1 MKFKDMRYYYEK
13 FKYGEDNFHNLMTY
27 RVKEILLIS
36 TFYDAYIF
44 EHDSLLSEQ
53 IVGEYHQL
61 NLTTVPRITSVP
73 TGEDALE
80 LLKKKHFDLVIT
92 TMRTGGDNTFELSR
106 KIKKLHSNLPIIL
119 MLTVKSDI
127 AIINRNRDRL
137 SAIENIFL
145 WNGDSKL
152 ILAMIKFIEDKKNA
166 PYDTENGHVK
176 VILLV
181 EDSINFISIYLP
193 LLYTEIMEQTQR
205 LISEELNDNQKYN
218 RMRTRPKVLVT
229 SSYEEGMKIFR
240 KYKEHLLCVMSDM
253 EFYRQN
259 ELDGEAGIS
268 FLKMVKS
275 EIPDL
280 ACILQSSVLNNR
292 RKAET
297 LGVSFFH
304 KKSQFLLKDLRSF
317 IIENLGFGD
326 LVFRDEQGGEI
337 ARAKTLF
344 DFEKILPDLPMDI
357 ILRHT
362 RQKDFSS
369 WLIAHGEMQLA
380 GTVRPVEAEDFKTYE
395 DYKLFLIEQFKHLRR
410 VRNRGKIVSL
420 NRESLH
426 QDGVIT
432 RIASGSLGGKG
443 RGLAFFNSFL
453 VTTEFETKFKNVM
466 VKIPQ
471 TTIIGT
477 NGFNL
482 FVNSNNLFDLRDC
495 ENDDEI
501 KRKFIEGKFPPD
513 MIDKLRLYLEE
524 VKTPIAVRSSGLLE
538 DSQSQPFA
546 GVYQTYMLPNNADNI
561 EERLKQ
567 LVSAV
572 KLVYSSVFLNDTR
585 RYIENLNYII
595 EEESMAVVIQEIVG
609 HSYDNYYYP
618 HLSGVAQSYNYYPIG
633 NMVNQD
639 GVASIAVGLGQ
650 SVVEGEKN
658 YRFCPEYPT
667 VTYLSDDD
675 LLKSTQTEFYAV
687 DLNKKDVDILKGE
700 FETLTKIRMHKAES
714 HKNLYHMASVWD
726 SDNQR
731 IVDGLSAAGP
741 RIINFANIL
750 KYNVFPLAEIVK
762 EVLAM
767 AQIALGIPVE
777 IEFAVDLDKNE
788 YEGILPTFYLLQ
800 VRPMTVNFEESL
812 IDLDSVDEDEILLYT
827 EEGLGNG
834 IVDDIYDIVF
844 IDPEKFDKTKTL
856 EMAVEIE
863 KINLMMQKEGKE
875 YILIGPGRWGT
886 RDRFLGIPVIW
897 SQISKAK
904 IIVEVGLEDYE
915 IEPSQGTHFFHNV
928 VAMNIGYF
936 NVPYKKKKRSNIDW
950 SHIKSH
956 EGATNY
962 DYFTHIVNK
971 QPFKVIMDGKNRKSI
986 ICK

>member
-1 MKFKDMRYYYEK
+1 MKFKELRYYYEK
-13 FKYGEDNFHNLMTY
+13 FKYGEDNFHNLMQF

-80 LLKKKHFDLVIT
+80 LLKNKHFDLVIT
-92 TMRTGGDNTFELSR
+92 TMRTGEDNTFELSR
-106 KIKKLHSNLPIIL
+106 KIKHLQKNLPIIL

-137 SAIENIFL
+137 ASIENIFL

-152 ILAMIKFIEDKKNA
+152 ILAMIKYIEDKKNA

-229 SSYEEGMKIFR
+229 SSYEDGMRLYR
-240 KYKEHLLCVMSDM
+240 KYKEHILCVMSDM
-253 EFYRQN
+253 EFYKQKKLN
-259 ELDGEAGIS
+259 GEAGVK
-268 FLKMVKS
+268 FLDVIKK
-275 EIPDL
+275 EDPDMP
-280 ACILQSSVLNNR
+280 CILQSSVLNNR
-292 RKAET
+292 RKAEA
-297 LGVSFFH
+297 LGVNFFH
-304 KKSQFLLKDLRSF
+304 KQSQFLLKDLRHF
-317 IIENLGFGD
+317 IVENLGFGD
-326 LVFRDEQGGEI
+326 LVFRDESGGEI
-337 ARAKTLF
+337 TRANSLA
-344 DFEKILPDLPMDI
+344 DFERILPELTMDVI
-357 ILRHT
+357 MHHT
-362 RQKDFSS
+362 RQKDFSL
-369 WLIAHGEMQLA
+369 WLSAHGEMQLA
-380 GTVRPVEAEDFKTYE
+380 KHLRPVEAEDFISYE
-395 DYKLFLIEQFKHLRR
+395 EYKEFLIKQFRDLRR
-410 VRNRGKIVSL
+410 MRNRGKIVTL

-453 VTTEFETKFKNVM
+453 VTTEFELGFKDVV

-477 NGFNL
+477 NGFGD
-482 FVNSNNLFDLRDC
+482 FVKKNNLFDLRNC
-495 ENDDEI
+495 EDDDEI
-501 KRKFIEGKFPPD
+501 KKKFIEGNLSHT
-513 MIDKLRLYLEE
+513 ILERLKIYLEE
-524 VKTPIAVRSSGLLE
+524 VKVPIAVRSSGLLE

-546 GVYQTYMLPNNADNI
+546 GVYQTYMLPNNSDDI
-561 EERLKQ
+561 EERLEH

-609 HSYDNYYYP
+609 HNYENYYYP
-618 HLSGVAQSYNYYPIG
+618 HFSGVAQSYNYYPIG

-667 VTYLSDDD
+667 VNYLADQDII
-675 LLKSTQTEFYAV
+675 KSTQTDFYAV
-687 DLNKKDVDILKGE
+687 DLNKKNIDILKGE
-700 FETLTKIRMHKAES
+700 FETLAKLSIYKAEK
-714 HKNLYHMASVWD
+714 HRNLYHMASVWD
-726 SDNQR
+726 SDNHR
-731 IVDGLSAAGP
+731 IVDGIGIPGP

-750 KYNVFPLAEIVK
+750 KYNVFPLSEIVK
-762 EVLAM
+762 EVLTM

-777 IEFAVDLDKNE
+777 IEFAVDLTKNE
-788 YEGILPTFYLLQ
+788 NEKIFPKFYLLQ
-800 VRPMTVNFEESL
+800 VRPMTVNFEDSL
-812 IDLDSVDEDEILLYT
+812 IDIDEIKEDEMLLYT

-834 IVDDIYDIVF
+834 SLDDIYDIVF
-844 IDPEKFDKTKTL
+844 IDPEKFDKTQTQ
-856 EMAVEIE
+856 EMCIEID
-863 KINLMMQKEGKE
+863 KINTELKKKDRE

-936 NVPYKKKKRSNIDW
+936 NVPYKKKKKSFIDW
-950 SHIKSH
+950 NHIKSIK
-956 EGATNY
+956 GATRHK
-962 DYFTHIVNK
+962 YFTHIVNDE
-971 QPFKVIMDGKNRKSI
+971 PFKVVMDGKNRVSI

>member
-1 MKFKDMRYYYEK
+1 MKFKELRYYYEK
-13 FKYGEDNFHNLMTY
+13 FKYGEDNFHNLMQF

-44 EHDSLLSEQ
+44 EHDALLSEQ

-80 LLKKKHFDLVIT
+80 LLANRHFDLVIT
-92 TMRTGGDNTFELSR
+92 TMRTGEDNTFELSR
-106 KIKKLHSNLPIIL
+106 KIKEVNSEIPIIL

-137 SAIENIFL
+137 EFIENIFL

-152 ILAMIKFIEDKKNA
+152 ILVIIKYIEDKKNA
-166 PYDTENGHVK
+166 PYDTENGLVK

-218 RMRTRPKVLVT
+218 RMRTRPKVLVA
-229 SSYEEGMKIFR
+229 SSYEEGLEIYN
-240 KYKEHLLCVMSDM
+240 KYREHLLCVMSDM
-253 EFYRQN
+253 EFYHEQQ
-259 ELDGEAGIS
+259 LDGEAGVK
-268 FLKMVKS
+268 FLKMIKT
-275 EIPDL
+275 EDPDL
-280 ACILQSSVLNNR
+280 ACILQSSLLSNR
-292 RKAET
+292 RKAEE
-297 LGVSFFH
+297 LGVTFFH
-304 KKSQFLLKDLRSF
+304 KQSQFLLKDLRNF

-326 LVFRDEQGGEI
+326 LVFRDERGNEI
-337 ARAKTLF
+337 ARAKTLS
-344 DFEKILPDLPMDI
+344 DFENIIPTLPMDV

-380 GTVRPVEAEDFKTYE
+380 KKVRPVEVEDFDTYE
-395 DYKLFLIEQFKHLRR
+395 AYKAYLIDQFRNLRR
-410 VRNRGKIVSL
+410 MRNRGKIVTV
-420 NRESLH
+420 NRETITH
-426 QDGVIT
+426 DGVIT
-432 RIASGSLGGKG
+432 RIGSGSLGGKG

-453 VTTEFETKFKNVM
+453 VTTEFESMFRDVR

-477 NGFNL
+477 TCFSE
-482 FVNSNNLFDLRDC
+482 FVDDNNLFELRNCDDDDVIKKRFIGGVLS
-495 ENDDEI
+495 ENVVA
-501 KRKFIEGKFPPD
+501 
-513 MIDKLRLYLEE
+513 KLQIYLEE
-524 VKTPIAVRSSGLLE
+524 VKVPVAVRSSGLLE

-546 GVYQTYMLPNNADNI
+546 GVYQTYMLPNNADDI
-561 EERLKQ
+561 KERLEQ
-567 LVSAV
+567 LVTAV

-609 HSYDNYYYP
+609 QRYEDYYYP
-618 HLSGVAQSYNYYPIG
+618 HFSGVAQSYNYYPIG
-633 NMVNQD
+633 NMKNQD

-650 SVVEGEKN
+650 SVVEGERN
-658 YRFCPEYPT
+658 FRFCPEYPT
-667 VTYLSDDD
+667 VNYLSDADVIN
-675 LLKSTQTEFYAV
+675 STQTDFYAV
-687 DLNKKDVDILKGE
+687 DLSRKDFDILKGE
-700 FETLTKIRMHKAES
+700 FETLVKLRMFKAEK
-714 HKNLYHMASVWD
+714 HKNLYHLASVWD
-726 SDNQR
+726 PDNHR
-731 IVDGLSAAGP
+731 IIDGIGSPGP

-750 KYNVFPLAEIVK
+750 KYEYFPLSSIVK
-762 EVLAM
+762 EILAM

-777 IEFAVDLDKNE
+777 IEFAVDLTKNE
-788 YEGILPTFYLLQ
+788 NENIRPTFYMLQ

-812 IDLDSVDEDEILLYT
+812 VDIKSLSEEDMLLYT

-834 IVDDIYDIVF
+834 TIDDIYDIIF
-844 IDPEKFDKTKTL
+844 IDPEKFDKTRTQ
-856 EMAVEIE
+856 EMCSEID
-863 KINLMMQKEGKE
+863 KLNTMMKELNRE

-936 NVPYKKKKRSNIDW
+936 NVPYKKKKQSFIDW
-950 SHIKSH
+950 SHIKCRN
-956 EGATNY
+956 GATNY
-962 DYFTHIVNK
+962 DYFTHIVSEE
-971 QPFKVIMDGKNRKSI
+971 PFKVIMDGKNRKSV

>member
-1 MKFKDMRYYYEK
+1 MKFKELRYYYDK
-13 FKYGEDNFHNLMTY
+13 FKYGEDNFHNLMQY

-53 IVGEYHQL
+53 VVGEYHQL

-80 LLKKKHFDLVIT
+80 ILKNKHFDLVIT
-92 TMRTGGDNTFELSR
+92 TMRTGEDNTFELSR
-106 KIKKLHSNLPIIL
+106 KIKQLHKNLPIIL

-137 SAIENIFL
+137 ESIENIFL

-152 ILAMIKFIEDKKNA
+152 ILAMIKYIEDKKNA

-229 SSYEEGMKIFR
+229 SSYEEGMRLYK
-240 KYKEHLLCVMSDM
+240 KYKEHILCVMSDM
-253 EFYRQN
+253 EFYRN
-259 ELDGEAGIS
+259 DDLDGDAGVK
-268 FLKMVKS
+268 FLNYIKNDD
-275 EIPDL
+275 PDL
-280 ACILQSSVLNNR
+280 PCILQSSLLSNR

-297 LGVSFFH
+297 LGVTFFH
-304 KKSQFLLKDLRSF
+304 KLSQFLLKDLRHF
-317 IIENLGFGD
+317 IVENLGFGD
-326 LVFRDEQGGEI
+326 LVFRDELGGEL
-337 ARAKTLF
+337 ARAVTLS
-344 DFEKILPDLPMDI
+344 DFERILPELSMEVI
-357 ILRHT
+357 MHHT
-362 RQKDFSS
+362 RKKDFSL
-369 WLIAHGEMQLA
+369 WLTAHGEMQLA
-380 GTVRPVEAEDFKTYE
+380 KTLRPIEMEDFTNYE
-395 DYKLFLIEQFKHLRR
+395 EYKDFLIHQFSNLRKM
-410 VRNRGKIVSL
+410 RNRGKIVTL
-420 NRESLH
+420 NRESLR
-426 QDGVIT
+426 QDGVVT
-432 RIASGSLGGKG
+432 RAASGSLGGKG

-453 VTTEFETKFKNVM
+453 VTTEFEDAFKDAV

-477 NGFNL
+477 NGFGG
-482 FVNSNNLFDLRDC
+482 FVSDNNLFELRDC
-495 ENDDEI
+495 DDDNEI
-501 KRKFIEGKFPPD
+501 KKRFIEGDLSPA
-513 MIDKLRLYLEE
+513 ITEKLKIYLEG

-546 GVYQTYMLPNNADNI
+546 GVYQTYMLPNNSEDI
-561 EERLKQ
+561 EERLDQ
-567 LVSAV
+567 LVTAV

-585 RYIENLNYII
+585 RYIENLNYLI
-595 EEESMAVVIQEIVG
+595 EEESMAVVIQEVVG
-609 HSYDNYYYP
+609 RTYENYYYP

-633 NMVNQD
+633 NMANQD

-658 YRFCPEYPT
+658 FRFCPEYPT
-667 VTYLSDDD
+667 VNYLSDED
-675 LLKSTQTEFYAV
+675 LIKTTQTDFYAL
-687 DLNKKDVDILKGE
+687 DLSNRKANLLNGE
-700 FETLTKIRMHKAES
+700 FETLVKLRMFKAEK
-714 HKNLYHMASVWD
+714 HRNLYHLASVWD
-726 SDNQR
+726 NDNHR
-731 IVDGLSAAGP
+731 IVDGVGLPGP

-750 KYNVFPLAEIVK
+750 KYNVFPLSEIVK
-762 EVLAM
+762 EVLTM

-777 IEFAVDLDKNE
+777 IEFAVDLTKDE
-788 YEGILPTFYLLQ
+788 YQGIKPTFYLLQ
-800 VRPMTVNFEESL
+800 VRPMTVNFEDSL
-812 IDLDSVDEDEILLYT
+812 IDINEIEEESMLLYT
-827 EEGLGNG
+827 EEALGNG
-834 IVDDIYDIVF
+834 TLDDIRDIVF
-844 IDPEKFDKTKTL
+844 IDPDKFDKTKTQ
-856 EMAVEIE
+856 EMCMEIE
-863 KINLMMQKEGKE
+863 KINTELKNQGRE

-936 NVPYKKKKRSNIDW
+936 NVPFKKKKKSFIDW
-950 SHIKSH
+950 NHIKKH
-956 EGATNY
+956 HGATEY
-962 DYFTHIVNK
+962 EYFTHIVN
-971 QPFKVIMDGKNRKSI
+971 QTPFKVIMDGKNRKSI

>member
-1 MKFKDMRYYYEK
+1 MKFNELRYYYEK
-13 FKYGEDNFHNLMTY
+13 FKYGEDNFHNLMQY

-73 TGEDALE
+73 TGEDALD
-80 LLKKKHFDLVIT
+80 LLRSKHFDLVIT
-92 TMRTGGDNTFELSR
+92 TMRTGEANTFELSA
-106 KIKKLHSNLPIIL
+106 KIKEIQKNVPVVL

-127 AIINRNRDRL
+127 AIVNRNRDRL
-137 SAIENIFL
+137 SSIENIFL

-152 ILAMIKFIEDKKNA
+152 ILAMIKYIEDKKNA

-218 RMRTRPKVLVT
+218 RMRTRPKVLVA
-229 SSYEEGMKIFR
+229 SSYEDGVR
-240 KYKEHLLCVMSDM
+240 LLSKYKEHILCVMSDM
-253 EFYRQN
+253 EFYRKG
-259 ELDGEAGIS
+259 ELDGDAGVS
-268 FLKMVKS
+268 FLKMIKK
-275 EIPDL
+275 EDPDMP
-280 ACILQSSVLNNR
+280 CILQSSVHSNR
-292 RKAET
+292 RKAEE
-297 LGVSFFH
+297 LGVTFFH
-304 KKSQFLLKDLRSF
+304 KQSQFLLKDLRNF
-317 IIENLGFGD
+317 IVENLGFGD
-326 LVFRDEQGGEI
+326 LVFRDELGGEI
-337 ARAKTLF
+337 ARAHSLS
-344 DFEKILPDLPMDI
+344 DFERIIPDLSMDVI
-357 ILRHT
+357 MRHT
-362 RQKDFSS
+362 HQKDFSL
-369 WLIAHGEMQLA
+369 WLTAHGEMQLA
-380 GTVRPVEAEDFKTYE
+380 KQLRPIEVDDFQSYE
-395 DYKLFLIEQFKHLRR
+395 DYKEFLISQFRDLRR
-410 VRNRGKIVSL
+410 MRNRGKIVAL
-420 NRESLH
+420 NRESLN

-453 VTTEFETKFKNVM
+453 VTTEFESGFKDVV

-477 NGFNL
+477 NGFGE
-482 FVNSNNLFDLRDC
+482 FVKDNNLFDMRDC
-495 ENDDEI
+495 EDDDVI
-501 KRKFIEGKFPPD
+501 KARFIEGKLPYV
-513 MIDKLRLYLEE
+513 INEKLKLYLEE

-546 GVYQTYMLPNNADNI
+546 GVYQTYMLPNNSDDI
-561 EERLKQ
+561 ETRLEQ
-567 LVSAV
+567 LSTAV

-609 HSYDNYYYP
+609 RQYDHYYYP

-633 NMVNQD
+633 NMKNQD

-667 VTYLSDDD
+667 VNYLAEED
-675 LLKSTQTEFYAV
+675 LIKNTQTEFYAV
-687 DLNKKDVDILKGE
+687 DLDKKDVDILKGE
-700 FETLTKIRMHKAES
+700 FETLEKLRMFKAEK

-726 SDNQR
+726 HDNHR
-731 IVDGLSAAGP
+731 MVDGISTPGP

-750 KYNVFPLAEIVK
+750 KYDVFPLSRIVK

-777 IEFAVDLDKNE
+777 IEFAVDLTKNE
-788 YEGILPTFYLLQ
+788 RDGILPTFYLLQ
-800 VRPMTVNFEESL
+800 VRPMTVNFEDSL
-812 IDLDSVDEDEILLYT
+812 FDVNEINQEDMLLYT

-834 IVDDIYDIVF
+834 CIENIHDIVY
-844 IDPEKFDKTKTL
+844 IDPDKFDKTQTQ
-856 EMAVEIE
+856 EMCTEIE
-863 KINLMMQKEGKE
+863 KINTKLKNMGRE
-875 YILIGPGRWGT
+875 YILIGPGRWGS

-904 IIVEVGLEDYE
+904 VIVEVGLEDYE

-936 NVPYKKKKRSNIDW
+936 NVPFKKKKQSFIDW
-950 SHIKSH
+950 SHIKTVK
-956 EGATNY
+956 GTTY
-962 DYFTHIVNK
+962 PYGITHIVK
-971 QPFKVIMDGKNRKSI
+971 EEPFKVIMDGKKRISI

>member
-1 MKFKDMRYYYEK
+1 MKFKELRYYYEK
-13 FKYGEDNFHNLMTY
+13 FKYGEDNFHNLMQY
-27 RVKEILLIS
+27 RVKEILLVS

-80 LLKKKHFDLVIT
+80 MLRNKHFDLVIT
-92 TMRTGGDNTFELSR
+92 TMRTGEANTFDLSHR
-106 KIKKLHSNLPIIL
+106 IKQLQKNVPVVL

-137 SAIENIFL
+137 SDIENIFL

-152 ILAMIKFIEDKKNA
+152 ILAMIKYIEDKKNA
-166 PYDTENGHVK
+166 PFDTENGHVK

-218 RMRTRPKVLVT
+218 RMRTRPKVLVA
-229 SSYEEGMKIFR
+229 SSYEEGVR
-240 KYKEHLLCVMSDM
+240 LHNKYKEHLLCVMSDM
-253 EFYRQN
+253 EFYKKG

-268 FLKMVKS
+268 FLNMIKNDD
-275 EIPDL
+275 PDMP
-280 ACILQSSVLNNR
+280 CILQSSVLANR
-292 RKAET
+292 RKAEE
-297 LGVSFFH
+297 LGVTFFH
-304 KKSQFLLKDLRSF
+304 KQSQFLLKDLRNF
-317 IIENLGFGD
+317 IVENLGFGD
-326 LVFRDEQGGEI
+326 LVFRDELGGEI
-337 ARAKTLF
+337 TRAHSLA
-344 DFEKILPDLPMDI
+344 DFERILPDLSMDVI
-357 ILRHT
+357 MHHT
-362 RQKDFSS
+362 KQKDFSL
-369 WLIAHGEMQLA
+369 WLSAHGEMQLA
-380 GTVRPVEAEDFKTYE
+380 KQLRPVEVDDFKSYDE
-395 DYKLFLIEQFKHLRR
+395 YKEYLIKQFRDLRR
-410 VRNRGKIVSL
+410 MRNRGKIVAL
-420 NRESLH
+420 NRESLR

-453 VTTEFETKFKNVM
+453 VTTEFESGFKDVV

-477 NGFNL
+477 NGFGA
-482 FVNSNNLFDLRDC
+482 FVRDNNLFDMRNCD
-495 ENDDEI
+495 NDEVI
-501 KRKFIEGKFPPD
+501 KKKFIEGNLHKD
-513 MIDKLRLYLEE
+513 ILERLRIYLEE
-524 VKTPIAVRSSGLLE
+524 VQTPIAVRSSGLLE

-546 GVYQTYMLPNNADNI
+546 GVYQTYMLPNNADDI
-561 EERLKQ
+561 EARLEQ
-567 LVSAV
+567 LATAV

-595 EEESMAVVIQEIVG
+595 EEESMAVVIQEVVG
-609 HSYDNYYYP
+609 RRYDHYYYP
-618 HLSGVAQSYNYYPIG
+618 HLSGVGQSYNYYPIG
-633 NMVNQD
+633 NMKNQD
-639 GVASIAVGLGQ
+639 GVASVAVGLGQ
-650 SVVEGEKN
+650 SVVEGERN

-667 VTYLSDDD
+667 VNYLADED
-675 LLKSTQTEFYAV
+675 LVKNTQTEFYAL
-687 DLNKKDVDILKGE
+687 DLSRENFDILKGE
-700 FETLTKIRMHKAES
+700 FETLAKLRIFKAEK

-726 SDNQR
+726 NDNHR
-731 IVDGLSAAGP
+731 MIDGISNPGP

-750 KYNVFPLAEIVK
+750 KYDVFPLAKIVK
-762 EVLAM
+762 EVMAM

-777 IEFAVDLDKNE
+777 IEFAVDLTKNE
-788 YEGILPTFYLLQ
+788 MEKILPTFYLLQ
-800 VRPMTVNFEESL
+800 VRPMTVNFEDSL
-812 IDLDSVDEDEILLYT
+812 IDLDEIPEEEMILYT

-834 IVDDIYDIVF
+834 TLENIRDIVF
-844 IDPEKFDKTKTL
+844 IDPDNFDKTRTR
-856 EMAVEIE
+856 EIGE
-863 KINLMMQKEGKE
+863 EIDKINTELKKLDRE
-875 YILIGPGRWGT
+875 YILIGPGRWGS
-886 RDRFLGIPVIW
+886 RDRFLGVPVMW

-904 IIVEVGLEDYE
+904 VIVEVGLENYE

-936 NVPYKKKKRSNIDW
+936 NVPYKKKKKSFIDW
-950 SHIKSH
+950 NHIKEH
-956 EGATNY
+956 KGANKY
-962 DYFTHIVNK
+962 EYVTHIVNEK
-971 QPFKVIMDGKNRKSI
+971 PFKVIMDGKKRISV